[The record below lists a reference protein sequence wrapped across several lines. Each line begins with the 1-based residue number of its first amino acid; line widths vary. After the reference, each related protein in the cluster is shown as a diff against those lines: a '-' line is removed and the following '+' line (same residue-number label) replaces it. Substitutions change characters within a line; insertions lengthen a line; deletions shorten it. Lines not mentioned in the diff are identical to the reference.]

1 MILCHLKILK
11 ILPQTACGVKAH
23 SLHLRNTDQVMCFQP
38 TEATAPY
45 LGHWTNLQPFIRD
58 YKES

>member
-45 LGHWTNLQPFIRD
+45 LGHWTNLQPFIKD
-58 YKES
+58 